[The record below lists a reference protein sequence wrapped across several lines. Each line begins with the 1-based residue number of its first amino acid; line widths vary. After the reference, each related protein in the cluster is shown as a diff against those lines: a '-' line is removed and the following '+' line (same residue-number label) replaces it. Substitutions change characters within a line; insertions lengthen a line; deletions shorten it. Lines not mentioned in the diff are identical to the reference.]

1 MKIYDCFNFFNELD
15 ILELRFNILYEHVDW
30 FVIIESSITHSGEE
44 KPFYFEENRER
55 YSNFSD
61 KIIYYKVYDTPR
73 DFISLPNSEENSE
86 DKELNNIYQFITNP
100 ENRWFDRNRQPD
112 YGRDFF
118 QKECQRRPLIECSG
132 EDVIMFSDA
141 DEIPNPNI
149 LVNLGDLDLDSKIYR
164 LNQHMYYY
172 YFNVSKDPGW
182 YGTRLMKYKNLE
194 GKSLNDI
201 RGHSHL
207 SDPIPNAGWHFSFMG
222 GEEMIRKK
230 LTSYSARDLA
240 GDKVLSSVCDNIK
253 NNVDPFFRGNLTLVD
268 IDSTYPKYVLNNL
281 EKFHNFLK

>member
-30 FVIIESSITHSGEE
+30 FVIVESSVTHSGEE
-44 KPFYFEENRER
+44 KPFYFEENKGR
-55 YSNFSD
+55 YSNFLD
-61 KIIYYKVYDTPR
+61 KIIYYKVYDTPT
-73 DFISLPNSEENSE
+73 DFINLPKSE
-86 DKELNNIYQFITNP
+86 DKEVNNIYKFITNLD
-100 ENRWFDRNRQPD
+100 NRWFDRNSQPD

-132 EDVIMFSDA
+132 EDVIMFSDV
-141 DEIPNPNI
+141 DEIPNPDI
-149 LVNLGDLDLDSKIYR
+149 LEDLEDLDLDSKIYR

-201 RGHSHL
+201 RGHNHL
-207 SDPIPNAGWHFSFMG
+207 SDPIHNAGWHFSFMG
-222 GEEMIRKK
+222 GEEMVRKK
-230 LTSYSARDLA
+230 LISYSARDLA
-240 GDKVLSSVCDNIK
+240 GDRVLSSVYSNIK
-253 NNVDPFFRGNLTLVD
+253 NNIDPFFRGGLTLVD
-268 IDSTYPKYVLNNL
+268 IDSTYPKYILNNL
-281 EKFHNFLK
+281 EKFYNFLKK